1 MVDESLNRS
10 TCSES
15 SLSIVSLSVALIAA
29 IGGLIYT
36 SAISHRFSA
45 QSPGAIDVTGKL
57 SVSYNVITS
66 KTTNSEESIGSTVNA
81 TRVQYFPNYV
91 LVTTTSGVTYL
102 WAVERIKKLE
112 VTQATESS
120 SQQSH

>member
-91 LVTTTSGVTYL
+91 TTTSGVTYL

-112 VTQATESS
+112 VTRATESS